1 MAGSQRRADERAQGP
16 VWALTATMAA
26 SALALGL
33 GILRHWGPVQ
43 PPAVALPWMALFSL
57 FALAELCV
65 VSVQFQQEATTFS
78 LGEVPLVLGL
88 MLVTPGRLIM
98 AQLAACAAVLVLH
111 RRQEVRKTLFNLAK
125 WALET
130 EIAVVTFRAVLGH
143 GDPFSPRGWI
153 SAGAAVSVASL
164 LGLAAIS
171 SAIALTEGR
180 RQLRR
185 ISEVAGFGLAASVVT
200 TSMALAT
207 VTLMRADPRTLVLVI
222 IP

>member
-33 GILRHWGPVQ
+33 GILRHWG
-43 PPAVALPWMALFSL
+43 
-57 FALAELCV
+57 
-65 VSVQFQQEATTFS
+65 
-78 LGEVPLVLGL
+78 
-88 MLVTPGRLIM
+88 
-98 AQLAACAAVLVLH
+98 
-111 RRQEVRKTLFNLAK
+111 
-125 WALET
+125 
-130 EIAVVTFRAVLGH
+130 
-143 GDPFSPRGWI
+143 PFSPRGWI

-222 IP
+222 I